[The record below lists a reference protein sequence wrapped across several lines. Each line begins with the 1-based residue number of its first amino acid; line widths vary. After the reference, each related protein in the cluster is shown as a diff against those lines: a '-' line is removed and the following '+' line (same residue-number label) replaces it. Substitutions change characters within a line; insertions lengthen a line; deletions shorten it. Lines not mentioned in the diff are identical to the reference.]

1 MPQGASPR
9 SPMMNWLPI
18 ARDFRDDL
26 RAALDQAKP
35 TDALEGL
42 ASLAAC
48 RLGFLETVQ
57 LDRALA
63 RLGLKE
69 APRFLPV
76 RLAILASSTSDH
88 LPPAIRVAGLRRKLL
103 IDVHAGTY
111 GQYRQDLL
119 DPASTLHRFQPQ
131 AVLFSLTAREAIAGI
146 ALAATAAEVDNGIA
160 RFTAELRS
168 LWRKAREIGDAA
180 VIQQTFI
187 DVSEPVFGGYD
198 RIVPGAPATIIAR
211 LNDQV
216 CEAAARDGVLILDVA
231 RASQRDGIDAWF
243 DVGRWLQGKLE
254 IAPQAAPL
262 YGDLAARILAALR
275 GLSKKCL
282 VLDLDNTL
290 WGGVIG
296 DDGLDGI
303 VLGEGSAAGEAH
315 LALQRYAKQL
325 KNRGVIL
332 AVCSKNDAKIAEV
345 AFRDHPE
352 MVLRR
357 SDIAAFQANWDDK
370 AQNLKAIASRLNI
383 GVDSL
388 VFVDDNPV
396 ERARVRQSLPMV
408 AVPEM
413 PDDPA
418 HYVRSLADAG
428 YFEAVAFTADDRSR
442 AEQYAANAE
451 REALLETAESMDDF
465 LRGLK
470 MTAVYGPFT
479 AVDHAR
485 VVQLINKTNQF
496 NTTTRRYAGHEIA
509 RVMEDPKAVT
519 LQFRLLDRVGDN
531 GLVSTMILRPT
542 RADDEVLEIENWVMS
557 CRVFGRE
564 LEFEAMNIAVDAA
577 RERGVRAL
585 VADYIPTAKNDVIS
599 KLYPSLGF
607 TEVAQPASA
616 KGTTRWRLHLADY
629 VTRDTHIVGQ
639 EQQNDGPRDT
649 RQIHPHSSRS
659 AARRLDR
666 VDDGDPA

>member
-1 MPQGASPR
+1 MLQGTTLR
-9 SPMMNWLPI
+9 SPPLSWLPI
-18 ARDFRDDL
+18 APDFRDDL

-35 TDALEGL
+35 VDGLER
-42 ASLAAC
+42 LAALAAH

-63 RLGLKE
+63 RLDLKE
-69 APRFLPV
+69 APGFQAV
-76 RLAILASSTSDH
+76 RLAVLASSTIDH
-88 LPPAIRVAGLRRKLL
+88 LPPAIRVAGLRRRLL
-103 IDVHAGTY
+103 IEVHSGAY

-119 DPASTLHRFQPQ
+119 DPASALHQLKPQ
-131 AVLFSLTAREAIAGI
+131 AVLFSLSAREAIAGVP
-146 ALAATAAEVDNGIA
+146 LAATIAEVDNAIG
-160 RFTAELRS
+160 RFIAELRS
-168 LWRKAREIGDAA
+168 LWRRAREIGGAA
-180 VIQQTFI
+180 IIQQTFI
-187 DVSEPVFGGYD
+187 DVSEPLFGGYD
-198 RIVPGAPATIIAR
+198 RMVPGAPGAIVAR
-211 LNDQV
+211 LNDRL
-216 CEAAARDGVLILDVA
+216 CEAAGQDGALLLDVA

-254 IAPQAAPL
+254 IAPQAAPF
-262 YGDLAARILAALR
+262 YGDLVARILAALR

-315 LALQRYAKQL
+315 LALQHYAKQL
-325 KNRGVIL
+325 KERGVIL
-332 AVCSKNDAKIAEV
+332 AVCSKNDAEIAEA

-357 SDIAAFQANWDDK
+357 SDFAAFQANWNDK
-370 AQNLKAIASRLNI
+370 AQNLKVIATRLNI
-383 GVDSL
+383 GLDSL
-388 VFVDDNPV
+388 VFVDDNPI
-396 ERARVRQSLPMV
+396 EQARVRQSLPMV

-418 HYVRSLADAG
+418 HYVRRLAEAG
-428 YFEAVAFTADDRSR
+428 YFEAVAFTADDQSR

-451 REALLETAESMDDF
+451 RQALLGSAESMDDF
-465 LRGLK
+465 LRGLD

-496 NTTTRRYAGHEIA
+496 NTTTRRYAGEEVA
-509 RVMEDPKAVT
+509 RIMEDPEAVT

-542 RADDEVLEIENWVMS
+542 PAGDDVLEIENWVMS

-564 LEFEAMNIAVDAA
+564 LEFEAMNIAVEAA
-577 RERGVRAL
+577 RERGIRAL
-585 VADYIPTAKNDVIS
+585 VADYIPTPKNDVIS
-599 KLYPSLGF
+599 KLFASLGF
-607 TEVAQPASA
+607 SGVGRAAPANGA
-616 KGTTRWRLHLADY
+616 TRWRLDLADY
-629 VTRDTHIVGQ
+629 VTRNTHIVGQ
-639 EQQNDGPRDT
+639 EQQDDRSRDT
-649 RQIHPHSSRS
+649 RQVHQHSSRP

-666 VDDGDPA
+666 VDDGNAA